1 MYVGGYGG
9 LSESG
14 LRVCH
19 KLWPVSFLVVCK
31 CLSVLVQSIAMSYV
45 DCGDDR

>member
-14 LRVCH
+14 LFR
-19 KLWPVSFLVVCK
+19 KLCPVGFLVFGEGP
-31 CLSVLVQSIAMSYV
+31 SVLLQSVVCSHIV
-45 DCGDDR
+45 C